1 MARFS
6 RITKIYKL
14 IRMTRFV
21 RLIKVVKI
29 KNKFVRHLAEIL
41 KIGLAVE
48 RLMYMLVTFF
58 VLQHII
64 ACLW

>member
-6 RITKIYKL
+6 RIAKIYKL

-29 KNKFVRHLAEIL
+29 KNIFAKHLAEIL
-41 KIGLAVE
+41 KVGIAVE
-48 RLMYMLVTFF
+48 RLVYMVLTFF
-58 VLQHII
+58 VM
-64 ACLW
+64 